1 MKFVLLIEE
10 DGYELRYWDEINEE
24 IRDSIISSWEEDE
37 LYKNL
42 VDLDF
47 HISRKTLN
55 KAIKLIE
62 SGQQDFVILSSHNKP
77 NHLDILH
84 EDYFEIEKIK

>member
-24 IRDSIISSWEEDE
+24 IRDSIVTAWEVKD

-42 VDLDF
+42 IDMDF
-47 HISRKTLN
+47 NISKKTLT
-55 KAIKLIE
+55 KAIQQIE
-62 SGQQDFVILSSHNKP
+62 SGIKDYVIFASKKKQG
-77 NHLDILH
+77 HLDTLH
-84 EDYFEIEKIK
+84 EDHFEIE